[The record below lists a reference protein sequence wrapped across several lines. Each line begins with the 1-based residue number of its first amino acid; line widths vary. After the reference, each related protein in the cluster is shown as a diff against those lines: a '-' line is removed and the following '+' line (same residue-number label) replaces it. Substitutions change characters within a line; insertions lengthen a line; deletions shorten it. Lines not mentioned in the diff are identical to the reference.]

1 MKQTKIVATISDLKN
16 DVEFLRKLYEAG
28 INVVRINT
36 AHATPEGIKQTIKNV
51 RAVSPQLGILI
62 DTKGPEIRTMKTAT
76 GEPIHFKAGQKVR
89 IIGDDTKLSTETEI
103 YISYANI
110 TKDVKRGHQMLF
122 DDGALSVMITEVT
135 DDYAVA
141 FVENDGVLGNR
152 KTVNVPN
159 VHIDLP
165 SITEKDRRNIL
176 LAIEED
182 IEFIAHSFVR
192 SAADVKAVQDIL
204 DEHNSDIKIISKI
217 ENQEGVDNL
226 DEIIDASYGI
236 MIARGDLGIEVP
248 AYKIPGLQMRMIR
261 KCVYANKPA
270 IVATQMLHTMMENPR
285 PTRAEV
291 TDIATAIFNNTS
303 AVMLSG
309 ETASGKYPVEA
320 VKVMSAIAEQ
330 AEHDRRHEKLFKMQ
344 HMEENDLR
352 AFFSH
357 AAIKTTE
364 QLGVQAIFT
373 DSGTGMTARYLSA
386 WRGPKP
392 VVAICYREKVM
403 RQLSLSYGITPMHVD
418 NVKDTREMFIA
429 CVREFYQKGQL
440 KLNDRVAYLSG
451 TLDGAGA
458 SVISIN
464 KVDDVIN
471 NEHFTISQ
479 IRTINDVEL

>member
-16 DVEFLRKLYEAG
+16 DVVFLRELHKAG

-36 AHATPEGIKQTIKNV
+36 AHATPEGIRQTIKNV
-51 RAVSPQLGILI
+51 REVSPQLGVLI
-62 DTKGPEIRTMKTAT
+62 DTKGPEIRTMKTVT
-76 GEPIHFKAGQKVR
+76 GEKINFPAGKKVR
-89 IIGDDTKLSTETEI
+89 IIGDTEGLTDENNI
-103 YISYANI
+103 YISYLKIAN
-110 TKDVKRGHQMLF
+110 DVKPGNQIIF
-122 DDGALSVMITEVT
+122 DDGALS
-135 DDYAVA
+135 AVV
-141 FVENDGVLGNR
+141 FSVENGVVNAVIDNDGVLGSR

-165 SITEKDRRNIL
+165 SITEKDRNNIL

-182 IEFIAHSFVR
+182 VEFIAHSFVR

-217 ENQEGVDNL
+217 ENQEGVDNI
-226 DEIIDASYGI
+226 DEIIKASYGI

-248 AYKIPGLQMRMIR
+248 AYKIPGLQLRLIR
-261 KCVYANKPA
+261 KCVFANKPA

-291 TDIATAIFNNTS
+291 TDIATAIMNNTS
-303 AVMLSG
+303 AIMLSG
-309 ETASGKYPVEA
+309 ETASGKYPIEA

-330 AEHDRRHEKLFKMQ
+330 AEHDRRHEKLIQMY
-344 HMEENDLR
+344 HPAEDDLR

-364 QLGVQAIFT
+364 TLGVQAIFT
-373 DSGTGMTARYLSA
+373 DSGTGQTARYLSA

-392 VVAICYREKVM
+392 VIAICYRDKVM
-403 RQLSLSYGITPMHVD
+403 RQLSLSYGITPMHMPEA
-418 NVKDTREMFIA
+418 KDTREMFIG
-429 CVREFYQKGQL
+429 CVRELYNNGQL
-440 KLNDRVAYLSG
+440 KIHDRVAYLSG

-458 SVISIN
+458 SVLSIN
-464 KVDDVIN
+464 EVDDVIN